1 MTEKLTEKAICGHCK
16 EPFDVEIYTSI
27 NTRVDPEMELK
38 VLNYDVFE
46 YTCPHCGEKV
56 KVIYD
61 MLYHMEPEGTMIY
74 LTDPS
79 NVEEEIKTLDEFY
92 NNDFKKFQEL
102 MKIDPPRVRV
112 VVDLVELREKILI
125 FKGGY
130 DDRIMELY
138 KSLLILQINERE
150 NMEIIRMFYDIYEN
164 KPIIVVIDK
173 DLKEY
178 HYDFREEGYR
188 ELEEQFEDKLE
199 GFERYVVNENFAI
212 EFIEDL
218 LNKKKN

>member
-1 MTEKLTEKAICGHCK
+1 
-16 EPFDVEIYTSI
+16 
-27 NTRVDPEMELK
+27 
-38 VLNYDVFE
+38 
-46 YTCPHCGEKV
+46 
-56 KVIYD
+56 
-61 MLYHMEPEGTMIY
+61 
-74 LTDPS
+74 
-79 NVEEEIKTLDEFY
+79 
-92 NNDFKKFQEL
+92 

-188 ELEEQFEDKLE
+188 ELEEQFGDNME

>member
-1 MTEKLTEKAICGHCK
+1 M
-16 EPFDVEIYTSI
+16 
-27 NTRVDPEMELK
+27 
-38 VLNYDVFE
+38 
-46 YTCPHCGEKV
+46 
-56 KVIYD
+56 
-61 MLYHMEPEGTMIY
+61 
-74 LTDPS
+74 
-79 NVEEEIKTLDEFY
+79 
-92 NNDFKKFQEL
+92 
-102 MKIDPPRVRV
+102 
-112 VVDLVELREKILI
+112 REKILI